1 MDFENIKEL
10 LDSFDPAS
18 LLPEMGT
25 VLEFI
30 SKAMGILV
38 LVGPLVLLVLGLA
51 YLFIAPKEANHSF
64 GYRCFFGMGSVEAW
78 QYTQRM
84 AGLIWTVLGLVLT
97 VAALITRGGFPEMDV
112 QQVINKAL
120 SCLLWQAGLTA
131 ASCIAINTLAAV
143 NFTADGDFRRRS

>member
-18 LLPEMGT
+18 LLPEMGG
-25 VLEFI
+25 VLEFL
-30 SKAMGILV
+30 STAMGILV
-38 LVGPLVLLVLGLA
+38 LVGPLVLLFLGLA
-51 YLFIAPKEANHSF
+51 YLFIAPREANHSF

-97 VAALITRGGFPEMDV
+97 VAALVTRGGFAELDV
-112 QQVINKAL
+112 QQVLSKAL

-131 ASCIAINTLAAV
+131 ASCIAINTLAAI
-143 NFTADGDFRRRS
+143 NFTADGDCRRRS